1 MEEEIKKLKEE
12 NEKNKT
18 TAEERKKAI
27 EKMDADNKDA
37 VAAMIKLEEARIV
50 LNKLIGPGGAYTE
63 PER

>member
-37 VAAMIKLEEARIV
+37 VTAMIKLEKARIV